1 MNCWVGCL
9 KIFCRYRRMC
19 VCFSSL
25 MLFVGLRHFLTL
37 NSTITIPRFLCIDY
51 TLMGNTNILIK
62 LILRKTPQPHGS
74 GHAVQYGD
82 FYT

>member
-1 MNCWVGCL
+1 
-9 KIFCRYRRMC
+9 MC
-19 VCFSSL
+19 VCISSL

-37 NSTITIPRFLCIDY
+37 NSTILLTVPRFLCIDY

-62 LILRKTPQPHGS
+62 LILRKTLQPHGS